1 MPKTS
6 HSKTRVAHKG
16 PRHTADPDRRV
27 KYTLRFR
34 RKGEELEPQ
43 TKVVRRHRRSEEREL
58 SPAAKQLSDRQA
70 RRQARQ
76 QAKEELEQRRREFNS
91 NGALAP
97 AEDEE
102 PAPTG

>member
-16 PRHTADPDRRV
+16 PRHTGDPDRRV

-58 SPAAKQLSDRQA
+58 APSARALFGRQS

-76 QAKEELEQRRREFNS
+76 EAKEQLERQRQEFNTFS
-91 NGALAP
+91 DVDAY
-97 AEDEE
+97 EDV
-102 PAPTG
+102 T